1 VFVPVSNKLLEG
13 YGYKRSMYQ
22 STLIVI
28 NKEWSQKEVHLNIFH
43 TLVFLFKH
51 RLEGSVD

>member
-1 VFVPVSNKLLEG
+1 MFVPVSNKLLEG